1 MKVFKLVFGLI
12 LGIAAIVTILGMLGE
27 EQGAGLGGA
36 LTGFVILMGIAIWL
50 IFSAIKGFEKQ
61 SLENTKKE
69 EYEEL
74 RMQDQSNQN
83 FQSLSYAENQEIA
96 NLKGKGVKEGDRII
110 INKSDRKIMIVDED
124 HWQSLIYHKKDDQWH
139 IIN

>member
-36 LTGFVILMGIAIWL
+36 LTGFVIIMAIAIWL

-61 SLENTKKE
+61 SLKNTEKKNMKN
-69 EYEEL
+69 L
-74 RMQDQSNQN
+74 GCKISRIKIFNRFHMQK
-83 FQSLSYAENQEIA
+83 I
-96 NLKGKGVKEGDRII
+96 
-110 INKSDRKIMIVDED
+110 RKL
-124 HWQSLIYHKKDDQWH
+124 LI
-139 IIN
+139 